1 MILRSLLL
9 LGLLT
14 LPGRVCA
21 HSFGQVY
28 TLPVPFWM
36 YASAAVATLVL
47 SFLIVGAFLALPD
60 GKSDSAHTPNVGER
74 RVRAIPSRLL
84 AVLKAASFLS
94 LLLCIFTGLFGTP
107 SPYGNFNMTF
117 FWIVFVLGFTY
128 LTALVGDWYALI
140 NPWRLLCEWTAR
152 AYPAYARPR
161 WQYPAWLGYWPALLL
176 YAALVWIE
184 LFGGSSP
191 YTLALL
197 LFAYTLLNLVAVG
210 LVGANAWFAYGEVF
224 AVLLKLIAR
233 LAPVEV
239 VGRAGSNP
247 PGVRWRWPGQG
258 LLGREHEHPSLLLF
272 VLFMLSAT
280 AFDGLHE
287 TRPWVGLYW
296 TTLYRDVFSHWLGS
310 NPLAAFPLLRSYYLW
325 WQSAWLLLSPVL
337 YLAAYLFA
345 IELMRRLA
353 RSSLRLGTLAMRFAH
368 SLLPIVIVYHVT
380 HYYTLI
386 ETQGIKIL
394 ALASDPFGWGWNLFG
409 TADWFPGQVLPNPS
423 VVWHV
428 QVALILLGHVA
439 SVVIAHLEALRVFA
453 DRRRAALSQLPML
466 LLMVLFTVC
475 GLWILSLPLD
485 GARLR

>member
-1 MILRSLLL
+1 MA
-9 LGLLT
+9 GEAQ
-14 LPGRVCA
+14 A
-21 HSFGQVY
+21 HSFGQAY
-28 TLPVPFWM
+28 NLPVPFWM
-36 YASAAVATLVL
+36 YASAAVATLIF
-47 SFLIVGAFLALPD
+47 SFLIVGAFLAIPD
-60 GKSDSAHTPNVGER
+60 GKSDSAHTPKSGR
-74 RVRAIPSRLL
+74 RMARAIPERLVAGL
-84 AVLKAASFLS
+84 QAVSVLS

-117 FWIVFVLGFTY
+117 FWIVFVLGYTY
-128 LTALVGDWYALI
+128 LTALVGDLYALI
-140 NPWRLLCEWTAR
+140 NPWRLLCAWTAR
-152 AYPAYARPR
+152 AYPAYGRPR
-161 WQYPAWLGYWPALLL
+161 WAYPSWLGYGPALLL

-184 LFGGSSP
+184 LFGGISP
-191 YTLALL
+191 YSLALL
-197 LFAYTLLNLVAVG
+197 LFGYTLLNLIAVG
-210 LVGANAWFAYGEVF
+210 VVGAKAWFAYGEVF

-233 LAPVEV
+233 LAPVEFV
-239 VGRAGSNP
+239 ERAGSTLRR
-247 PGVRWRWPGQG
+247 VRWRWPGQG
-258 LLGREHEHPSLLLF
+258 LLGREREHPTLLLF

-296 TTLYRDVFSHWLGS
+296 TTLYRDVLSHWLGS
-310 NPLAAFPLLRSYYLW
+310 NPLAAFPVLRSFYLW
-325 WQSAWLLLSPVL
+325 WQTAWLLLSPLL
-337 YLAAYLFA
+337 YLAAYLLA
-345 IELMRRLA
+345 IELVRRLSGSA
-353 RSSLRLGTLAMRFAH
+353 LRLGALAMRFTH

-409 TADWFPGQVLPNPS
+409 TADWFPGQIVPNPS

-439 SVVIAHLEALRVFA
+439 SVVIAHLEALRLFA

-485 GARLR
+485 GARLG